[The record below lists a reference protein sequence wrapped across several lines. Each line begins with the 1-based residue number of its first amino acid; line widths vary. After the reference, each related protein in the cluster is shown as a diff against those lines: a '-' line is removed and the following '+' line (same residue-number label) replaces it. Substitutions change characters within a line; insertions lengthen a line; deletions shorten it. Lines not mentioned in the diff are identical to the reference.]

1 MALRSPGKLGY
12 SKGNGVIVSG
22 RVYLLKHP
30 LKVSIFTVSLAVSGA
45 LSYAILFILT
55 GEEDPSRKITSIV
68 TLVACIVGLLSFRQ
82 KIANDNR
89 SEWWKRFE
97 WCLEEERRISELEDK
112 AVGTE
117 YQILSEVQHS
127 LLEEGRGKMWTGS
140 ERKLLRPL
148 MDKSL
153 LLQMHWMLQ
162 QGASE
167 DDVYNLLRGAMPQ
180 ELAASYFS
188 QIHRS

>member
-1 MALRSPGKLGY
+1 
-12 SKGNGVIVSG
+12 
-22 RVYLLKHP
+22 
-30 LKVSIFTVSLAVSGA
+30 
-45 LSYAILFILT
+45 
-55 GEEDPSRKITSIV
+55 
-68 TLVACIVGLLSFRQ
+68 
-82 KIANDNR
+82 
-89 SEWWKRFE
+89 
-97 WCLEEERRISELEDK
+97 
-112 AVGTE
+112 
-117 YQILSEVQHS
+117 
-127 LLEEGRGKMWTGS
+127 
-140 ERKLLRPL
+140 

>member
-22 RVYLLKHP
+22 KVYLLKHP

-89 SEWWKRFE
+89 SEWWKLF
-97 WCLEEERRISELEDK
+97 
-112 AVGTE
+112 
-117 YQILSEVQHS
+117 
-127 LLEEGRGKMWTGS
+127 
-140 ERKLLRPL
+140 
-148 MDKSL
+148 
-153 LLQMHWMLQ
+153 
-162 QGASE
+162 
-167 DDVYNLLRGAMPQ
+167 
-180 ELAASYFS
+180 
-188 QIHRS
+188 

>member
-12 SKGNGVIVSG
+12 SKGNGVIVSR

-127 LLEEGRGKMWTGS
+127 LPEEGRGKMWTGS

>member
-1 MALRSPGKLGY
+1 MIIGQ
-12 SKGNGVIVSG
+12 NGGS
-22 RVYLLKHP
+22 
-30 LKVSIFTVSLAVSGA
+30 
-45 LSYAILFILT
+45 
-55 GEEDPSRKITSIV
+55 D
-68 TLVACIVGLLSFRQ
+68 
-82 KIANDNR
+82 
-89 SEWWKRFE
+89 FE